1 LNCLLEASIER
12 SRWSEQEGFVQLPA
26 IPRDAEQ
33 ALRKATPL
41 DGRYRVACDQ
51 PSAEVLASWFEHMR
65 EIIERTRAN
74 YEDPA
79 RLASICT
86 QAASIIRSTIPDI
99 RRPVTPPTVQ

>member
-1 LNCLLEASIER
+1 MPTPRTGGCGVVGATSWARRLHALAQRCRPLNCLLEASIER

-65 EIIERTRAN
+65 EIMERTR
-74 YEDPA
+74 
-79 RLASICT
+79 
-86 QAASIIRSTIPDI
+86 
-99 RRPVTPPTVQ
+99 